1 MDNLWLGGR
10 GYALSHGIC
19 CCSVAMLCLTLR
31 DPMDCSTPGLPRHL
45 PEFDQ
50 VHVHWIGWIDAIQ
63 SSHPLPPSSPF
74 AFNLS
79 QHQGLFQWVSS
90 LHQVAKV
97 LELQLQ
103 HQSFPVNSQDWF
115 PIGLVGLIS
124 LLSKGLS
131 RIFSSTTVRKHQFF
145 GTQPSLWNRA
155 Q

>member
-1 MDNLWLGGR
+1 MDYLQLGGR
-10 GYALSHGIC
+10 GYALSYRI
-19 CCSVAMLCLTLR
+19 CCSVAMSCLTLR
-31 DPMDCSTPGLPRHL
+31 HPMDCSTPGSPRHL
-45 PEFDQ
+45 LEFDQ

-63 SSHPLPPSSPF
+63 SSHSLPPSSF
-74 AFNLS
+74 AFSLS
-79 QHQGLFQWVSS
+79 QHQGLFQWVGS

-115 PIGLVGLIS
+115 PKGLTGLIS

-131 RIFSSTTVRKHQFF
+131 RVFSSTTVRKHQFF
-145 GTQPSLWNRA
+145 GTQPSLWNKA